1 MSSIEPDSFE
11 PGNFFVR
18 LIYIVVYVVILGIV
32 RFVLWGVL
40 LVQIAM
46 HLIGAQPS
54 SGAQRVGKSV
64 ADYIYRIWLYLSYN
78 TNDKPFPF
86 NSRKVN
92 LD

>member
-1 MSSIEPDSFE
+1 MSSIETDSFE

-40 LVQIAM
+40 LVQIVM

>member
-1 MSSIEPDSFE
+1 MSSIETDSLE

-18 LIYIVVYVVILGIV
+18 LIYMVVYVVILGIV

-40 LVQIAM
+40 LVQIVM

-54 SGAQRVGKSV
+54 IGAQRVGKSV
-64 ADYIYRIWLYLSYN
+64 ADYIYSIWLYLSYN

-86 NSRKVN
+86 NRRKGS